1 MGKVLLIFMSCI
13 ILSCSS
19 TNQEVVS
26 MTTNGVIEETNEL
39 TSDTLVITRVASEEG
54 RSKAF
59 TDIVFF
65 DNQFFLVFRDSDKH
79 AFGEDGIIHI
89 FNSIDG
95 SEWTF
100 MKEIQVEGI
109 DLRDP
114 SFTVNGEQLS
124 LYIHG
129 STYENQEI
137 VAFSD
142 YNLKYSETNGWLE
155 LTDVLLDNLTV
166 STDTISGNE
175 AWPWRVNWHNDK
187 AYSVGYNTTDIF
199 DVYESDDGLFFTK
212 QNVFETI
219 SALPTE
225 ARIRIDNNGEFFV
238 LVRRITGSTLLGRTF
253 DPSEGWEWFGEIP
266 IDNLRGPNF
275 LLVDNHKMLF
285 AGGYFGFVYLGLY
298 DIEANTYRQ
307 LIDIP
312 SSGDGS
318 YPGMVIKDN
327 ILWMSYYTSYENIEG
342 SSIYVV
348 KIDLDNIS
356 I

>member
-13 ILSCSS
+13 ILSCTSA
-19 TNQEVVS
+19 NQEVVN
-26 MTTNGVIEETNEL
+26 MTTNGITEETNES
-39 TSDTLVITRVASEEG
+39 TSDTLIITRVASEEG

-59 TDIVFF
+59 TDIIFF

-79 AFGEDGIIHI
+79 ALGEDGAIHI

-100 MKEIQVEGI
+100 MKEIRVQGI

-114 SFTVNGEQLS
+114 SFTIQGEQLS

-129 STYENQEI
+129 SKYENQEI

-166 STDTISGNE
+166 STNTISGNE

-187 AYSVGYNTTDIF
+187 AYSVGYNATDIF

-212 QNVFETI
+212 QNVFENI

-225 ARIRIDNNGEFFV
+225 ARIRIDDNGEFFV

-253 DPSEGWEWFGEIP
+253 YPSEGWEWFGEIP

-275 LLVDNHKMLF
+275 LLVDDHKMLF
-285 AGGYFGFVYLGLY
+285 AGGLFGFVYLGLY
-298 DIEANTYRQ
+298 DIETNTYRQ
-307 LIDIP
+307 IIDIP

-318 YPGMVIKDN
+318 YPGMMIQDN
-327 ILWMSYYTSYENIEG
+327 ILWMSYYTSYENTEG
-342 SSIYVV
+342 SSIYVA
-348 KIDLDNIS
+348 KINLDSLS